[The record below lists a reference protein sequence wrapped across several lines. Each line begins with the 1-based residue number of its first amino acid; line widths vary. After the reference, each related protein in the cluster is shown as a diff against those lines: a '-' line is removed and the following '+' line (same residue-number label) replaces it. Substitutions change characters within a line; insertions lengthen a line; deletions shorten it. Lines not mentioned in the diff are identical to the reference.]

1 MDIPEFFSQ
10 MALDLHTQD
19 STEKTV
25 DLITRYARSAIGC
38 DDAGLLLVHARSRVE
53 TAAATSQRVRTSHEL
68 QRTYDEGPC
77 LDALEGGGTYVSD
90 DVSID
95 ERWPTWGPA
104 VAALGICSV
113 VSVRLET
120 AERRYGSLNLYS
132 EQSKAFDDDD
142 LAVATIFA
150 RHASVAVASA
160 QSEEGLRIA
169 IDARKLIGQAQGIL
183 MERFDIDADRA
194 FDVLRR
200 YSQHHNRKLR
210 EVAEWVVTYRRTP
223 LKEFGSDA

>member
-1 MDIPEFFSQ
+1 MPSP
-10 MALDLHTQD
+10 
-19 STEKTV
+19 
-25 DLITRYARSAIGC
+25 RSAATTPACCWSTPARGWRRPPPPRSGC
-38 DDAGLLLVHARSRVE
+38 GRPTSSSSPTTRARASTHSRAGAFTSRM
-53 TAAATSQRVRTSHEL
+53 TS
-68 QRTYDEGPC
+68 
-77 LDALEGGGTYVSD
+77 AVSD
-90 DVSID
+90 DISVD
-95 ERWPTWGPA
+95 ERWPAWGPA
-104 VAALGICSV
+104 VAELGIRSV

-120 AERRYGSLNLYS
+120 PERRYGSRNLFS
-132 EQSKAFDDDD
+132 EHPKAFDDDD
-142 LAVATIFA
+142 LAVAAIFA

-223 LKEFGSDA
+223 LSEFPPDA